1 MKIHA
6 ARRLLAADMT
16 LRNLLN
22 IDGNLISLHRNRA
35 QYKLSTALYKAVQV
49 LDKRL
54 GAHTEGRQGS
64 TDIFVWEAHG
74 LGVCIY
80 SPAAGEPTL
89 EIYDR

>member
-22 IDGNLISLHRNRA
+22 IDGDLISLHGNRA
-35 QYKLSTALYKAVQV
+35 QYKLTTALYKAMQI

-54 GAHTEGRQGS
+54 GSHKEGKQGS
-64 TDIFVWEAHG
+64 TDIYVWEVPN

-80 SPAAGEPTL
+80 SPSGGDPTL